1 MKTAKRRAWQ
11 QVVTDPMVMGGWP
24 TVRGTRMT
32 VEIIVAS
39 LAAGTSRSQLLDA
52 YPDLNA
58 RAIDAA
64 CAYARRH
71 PLGHRRRRRIGD
83 VLVGRNRRT
92 IVPPDIWGVGALPG
106 TYRGVVSMFDERLG
120 LARIKPIG
128 EGWSILVPVWKFPV
142 VTERDQAVE
151 FELGQH
157 GGVVRL
163 SARSS

>member
-1 MKTAKRRAWQ
+1 
-11 QVVTDPMVMGGWP
+11 
-24 TVRGTRMT
+24 
-32 VEIIVAS
+32 
-39 LAAGTSRSQLLDA
+39 
-52 YPDLNA
+52 
-58 RAIDAA
+58 
-64 CAYARRH
+64 
-71 PLGHRRRRRIGD
+71 
-83 VLVGRNRRT
+83 
-92 IVPPDIWGVGALPG
+92 
-106 TYRGVVSMFDERLG
+106 MFDERLG